1 VAFTWGA
8 TTPIET
14 TAPSPPITPI
24 QVRRCRWMIWR
35 KRSSIRWH
43 APFGYLVIVGPG
55 RRYWRPT
62 RRAAID
68 LARRIRSRTITT

>member
-1 VAFTWGA
+1 
-8 TTPIET
+8 
-14 TAPSPPITPI
+14 
-24 QVRRCRWMIWR
+24 MIWR